1 MYTYIC
7 MYIYSHFGSRLKHFC
22 CAALLHLLAPVPR
35 SGSFRC
41 AIVPRS
47 GSAGNLQPWKQV
59 AATQGATRLGTF
71 FYRCV
76 GLRQVATRRRNGGSG
91 AAAAMAI
98 NRIVIGSGPI
108 WQAFLLQSRVRHR
121 SSKGEQKNR
130 QVEKLLRGASVQEAC
145 GSKSHKR
152 PGSKT
157 LSPILSGCSEIM
169 QSRG

>member
-1 MYTYIC
+1 MYTYIY

-59 AATQGATRLGTF
+59 AATQGATRLGTL

-76 GLRQVATRRRNGGSG
+76 GLRQVATRRRNAGSG

-145 GSKSHKR
+145 ASKSHKR
-152 PGSKT
+152 RSHRYF
-157 LSPILSGCSEIM
+157 
-169 QSRG
+169 RGVRRSCRAEAEDR